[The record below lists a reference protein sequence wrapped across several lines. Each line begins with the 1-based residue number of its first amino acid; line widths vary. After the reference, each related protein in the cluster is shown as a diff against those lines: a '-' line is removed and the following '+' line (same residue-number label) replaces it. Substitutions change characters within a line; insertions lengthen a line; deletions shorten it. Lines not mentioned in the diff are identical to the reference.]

1 MMYTSQCSPILAGFD
16 AHVFDTYTTTVSVS
30 LKLPSSQSKAV
41 EGLFVLWS
49 PLLTLVLVL
58 SDLSMA
64 VTLLFLPSVSLLEPP
79 SL

>member
-16 AHVFDTYTTTVSVS
+16 AHVFDTTTVSVS
-30 LKLPSSQSKAV
+30 LKLPSFQSKAV

>member
-1 MMYTSQCSPILAGFD
+1 MYTSQCSPILAGFD
-16 AHVFDTYTTTVSVS
+16 AYVSDTTTVSAS

-64 VTLLFLPSVSLLEPP
+64 VTLLFLPSISLMEPP

>member
-16 AHVFDTYTTTVSVS
+16 AHVFDTTTVSVS

-64 VTLLFLPSVSLLEPP
+64 VTLLFLPSISLMEPP